1 MFTFVAITY
10 NHEKYIIEHL
20 ESIKYQIENF
30 SKGKQV
36 NLVISDDGSMDNT
49 MLYAQQWIER
59 NKYLFSEV
67 ELLTSEK
74 NQGIIKNYLRATAAI
89 KTPTYKLLAGD
100 DLYYKNDIFEIVET
114 LKEKDIIF
122 TPALNFNEDTVWN
135 SQDMNRLLTLKTPE
149 QIRKVLKFQNPFNTP
164 GSFYSTAL
172 IQEQGLRAFISKY
185 TWIEDLPSYYYL
197 FNKRAALNYAIELKP
212 YILYRSTVGI
222 SNNKKNE
229 KNNVFTIE
237 LEAMEKDFGMVLNKY
252 PKYFNP
258 YQYYWKLSKL
268 KLKYVDAKTN
278 RDIGTYNAIL
288 NEEAQ
293 KAQEFVV
300 VLRTKSKEFF
310 KSLTHEV

>member
-268 KLKYVDAKTN
+268 KLKYRDSKTN
-278 RDIGTYNAIL
+278 PDICTYNTIL
-288 NEEAQ
+288 NDEAQ
-293 KAQEFVV
+293 KAQDF
-300 VLRTKSKEFF
+300 LAMLKTKSKEFF

>member
-114 LKEKDIIF
+114 FDY
-122 TPALNFNEDTVWN
+122 
-135 SQDMNRLLTLKTPE
+135 M
-149 QIRKVLKFQNPFNTP
+149 
-164 GSFYSTAL
+164 L
-172 IQEQGLRAFISKY
+172 IL
-185 TWIEDLPSYYYL
+185 
-197 FNKRAALNYAIELKP
+197 
-212 YILYRSTVGI
+212 
-222 SNNKKNE
+222 
-229 KNNVFTIE
+229 
-237 LEAMEKDFGMVLNKY
+237 
-252 PKYFNP
+252 
-258 YQYYWKLSKL
+258 
-268 KLKYVDAKTN
+268 
-278 RDIGTYNAIL
+278 
-288 NEEAQ
+288 
-293 KAQEFVV
+293 
-300 VLRTKSKEFF
+300 
-310 KSLTHEV
+310 